1 LTKVILAGLKKKDKI
16 KKEEKSSD
24 QKNSFVE
31 ILKEEQECPNCHF
44 ARLKRV
50 DGDIFCPVCG
60 YRHKRCG

>member
-1 LTKVILAGLKKKDKI
+1 VLAKLGKREETE
-16 KKEEKSSD
+16 EEKESGD
-24 QKNSFVE
+24 RENFTVE
-31 ILKEEQECPNCHF
+31 ILKERQECPNCHF